1 MIPIKSPSEIEA
13 MREVGAVLAAALREV
28 AGAVRAGLY
37 TRDLDQKAEEALRM
51 RGALP
56 AFKGYRGYPS
66 ALCISVNEEVV
77 HGIPGPRLLREGDLV
92 SLDLGAVMN
101 RFFADSTIT
110 VPVGEVKPTLL
121 ELLRV
126 GQEAMMAGI
135 FMARNGNHLGDISA
149 AIQHEAERH
158 HFSVVREFVGHG
170 IGRALHE
177 EPQVPNFG
185 QSGTGVVLKEGMV
198 LAIEPMVNLGN
209 AQVEILRNGW
219 TVVTSDRRPS
229 VHFEHTVLITAQ
241 DPEILTEWR

>member
-1 MIPIKSPSEIEA
+1 MIPIKTPAEIEA
-13 MREVGAVLAAALREV
+13 MRQVGAILAAALQEV
-28 AGAVRAGLY
+28 AGSVRP
-37 TRDLDQKAEEALRM
+37 DQKAEEALRL

-66 ALCISVNEEVV
+66 ALCVSVNEEVV
-77 HGIPGPRLLREGDLV
+77 HGIPGQRMLREGDLV
-92 SLDLGAVMN
+92 SLDLGAVVDQY
-101 RFFADSTIT
+101 FADSTIT
-110 VPVGEVKPTLL
+110 VPVGEVKPTLR

-135 FMARNGNHLGDISA
+135 AMARTGNHLGDISA

-158 HFSVVREFVGHG
+158 HFSVVRDFVGHG
-170 IGRALHE
+170 IGRQLHE

-185 QSGTGVVLKEGMV
+185 QPGTGVVLKEGMV

-209 AQVEILRNGW
+209 ARVEILRNGW